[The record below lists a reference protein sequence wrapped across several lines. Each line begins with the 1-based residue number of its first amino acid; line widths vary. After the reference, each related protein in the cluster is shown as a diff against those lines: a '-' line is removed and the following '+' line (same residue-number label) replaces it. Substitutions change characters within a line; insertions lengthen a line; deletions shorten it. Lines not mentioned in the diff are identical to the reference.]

1 MPSAFK
7 YGCQTFTWE
16 MNKDRWVGSLP
27 EIVEAVASAGY
38 TGIEISDVMLGDY
51 GQRPEDLQ
59 ALLGKH
65 GLELIAVG
73 FASDTGFTQ
82 ADQIETDLEIG
93 KYWVEFA
100 NRIDCGCISIGS
112 PTNYRDTPEAEAFRT
127 AAEICGRIGA
137 AGTARGISVGLH
149 PSSHHQ
155 TLLPDF
161 GAYKRIFDL
170 IDPALVGY
178 VPDTGHIIKGGNT
191 VREVM
196 DAFLDRIL
204 YIHLKD
210 VSADGTQWKM
220 LGEGACDVPDIL
232 SSLPTAPRFNGWVVV
247 EEESDIGAADP
258 ASAVTRNF
266 ERIVTELN

>member
-1 MPSAFK
+1 MSSAFK

-16 MNKDRWVGSLP
+16 MNKERWVGSLP

-51 GQRPEDLQ
+51 GQRPQDLQ
-59 ALLGKH
+59 TLLGRH

-73 FASDTGFTQ
+73 FASNTGFTE
-82 ADQIETDLEIG
+82 ADQIEADLEIG
-93 KYWVEFA
+93 AYWVDYA
-100 NRIDCGCISIGS
+100 KKVGCSSISIGS
-112 PTNYRDTPEAEAFRT
+112 PTNHRNIPEADAFRT
-127 AAEICGRIGA
+127 AAEICTRIGA
-137 AGTARGISVGLH
+137 AGIAKGISVGLH

-155 TLLPDF
+155 TLLPDLD
-161 GAYKRIFDL
+161 AYKRIFDL

-196 DAFLDRIL
+196 EAFLDRIF

-220 LGEGACDVPDIL
+220 LGEGACDVPDIVSRL
-232 SSLPTAPRFNGWVVV
+232 SAAPRFNGWVVV

-258 ASAVTRNF
+258 ANAVIRNF
-266 ERIVTELN
+266 ERIIAELN